1 LLLRPAKLV
10 GGPPMAP
17 SQRRNR
23 GSQICAAAWRAFI
36 AVEGA
41 RGLDE
46 SSDFLIRYA
55 LVSYESGFQVH
66 PSVSR

>member
-1 LLLRPAKLV
+1 
-10 GGPPMAP
+10 MAP

-55 LVSYESGFQVH
+55 LVSYESGFQVRLIVWLAA
-66 PSVSR
+66 PLSARA